1 VDKRGWTR
9 IFICVRPRLSAS
21 NLILD
26 WTITLKAKLKIIP
39 LGGAG
44 EIGKNMT
51 LVEYADEIIVID
63 AGLMFPENDML
74 GVDIVIPDIAY
85 LLERR
90 DNVRGIIIT
99 HGHEDHIGALP
110 YILPRLNVPIYAT
123 PLTRGL
129 IEVKLKSHKLLK
141 DTTIHTIQTR
151 DTIQLEP
158 FTIETFHV
166 SHSVPDGIGIAITTP
181 LGTVVH
187 SGDFKFDPSPVDGQL
202 TDFAKLAELGGR
214 GVLALMSDSTNS
226 DSPGHTPS
234 EEIIADSFARVFAT
248 AEGRIIIA
256 TFASNISRIQQVI
269 DTAIR
274 FNRKVIPIGR
284 SMQDNVKMAMGL
296 GYLRAPEGILIRAD
310 QMHKHEPREL
320 VVVCTGGQGEPTS
333 ALTRMANHDHKQVTL
348 TAGDTVILSA
358 TPIPGNEEMINK
370 TLNNLFRAGAI
381 VFYHELMD
389 VHVSG
394 HASREE
400 QKLMLNLLRPKFF
413 VPLHGEYRHLALHAR
428 LGQSLGIARENI
440 FVVENG
446 AVVEFDAE
454 GNARVARDSVPASDV
469 LVDGLGIGDI
479 GATVLR
485 ERHHLSE
492 DGFLVALVT
501 LDAHTGEIVFG
512 PEIIT
517 HGFVYTQTSED
528 LIAGAKDAI
537 THAIT
542 GHRDTGLSAKLKEV
556 LSQYLYKQTH
566 RRPMIIPVVTEV

>member
-1 VDKRGWTR
+1 M
-9 IFICVRPRLSAS
+9 
-21 NLILD
+21 
-26 WTITLKAKLKIIP
+26 LKPKLKIIP

-51 LVEYADEIIVID
+51 LVEYGDAIVVID
-63 AGLMFPENDML
+63 AGFMFPENDML

-85 LLERR
+85 LLERK
-90 DNVRGIIIT
+90 DQVRGIVIT

-129 IEVKLKSHKLLK
+129 IEVKLKTHKLLK
-141 DTTIHTIQTR
+141 DATLHTVQTR
-151 DTIQLEP
+151 DTIDLAP
-158 FTIETFHV
+158 LTVETFHV
-166 SHSVPDGIGIAITTP
+166 SHSVPDGVGLAIHTP

-214 GVLALMSDSTNS
+214 GVLVLMSDSTNA

-234 EEIIADSFARVFAT
+234 EETVAESFTRVFAT
-248 AEGRIIIA
+248 AEARIIIA

-269 DTAIR
+269 GTAVR
-274 FNRKVIPIGR
+274 FNRHVVVVGR
-284 SMQDNVKMAMGL
+284 SMQDNVKMATEL
-296 GYLRAPEGILIRAD
+296 GYLRVPEGVLIRAD
-310 QMHKHEPREL
+310 QMHKHPPNEI

-333 ALTRMANHDHKQVTL
+333 ALTKMANRDHKQVTL
-348 TAGDTVILSA
+348 APGDTVILSA

-370 TLNNLFRAGAI
+370 TLNNLFRAGAN
-381 VFYHELMD
+381 VVYHELMN

-400 QKLMLNLLRPKFF
+400 QKLMINLLRPKYF

-428 LGQSLGIARENI
+428 LAQSLGIARDHV

-446 AVVEFDAE
+446 SVVEFDDE
-454 GNARVARDSVPASDV
+454 GCARLAHETVPASDV

-479 GATVLR
+479 GSTVLR

-501 LDAHTGEIVFG
+501 LDAHTGELVFG

-517 HGFVYTQTSED
+517 HGFVYAEVSEE
-528 LIAGAKDAI
+528 LIAGAKEAILNTLKGGRDA
-537 THAIT
+537 
-542 GHRDTGLSAKLKEV
+542 GLSATLKDV
-556 LSQYLYKQTH
+556 LSQYLYKKTH
-566 RRPMIIPVVTEV
+566 RRPMVIPVVTEV